1 MCRESALPTS
11 SPRSP
16 LGAVR
21 WDDRDVTV
29 VLHAEP
35 ALEVAGVFF
44 AALSGGLSA
53 VRKHLDVF
61 GVLVLA
67 GTTGLGGG
75 MLRDVLIGATP
86 PVGITDPV
94 LVATALL
101 SGVAIWFFH
110 PGIARMRRGVV
121 VLDAGALGLFVIVGT
136 TKGLQYDAGMLASVI
151 VGTLTGIGGG
161 VLRDVLTGEVPLV
174 LQDRQLYA
182 VPALLGAAATVL
194 LWHEGWLTAWS
205 ATLVALGVIA
215 FRLLSLWRGWVLPDA
230 AQAAWP
236 GPWNGGRRSR

>member
-1 MCRESALPTS
+1 
-11 SPRSP
+11 
-16 LGAVR
+16 
-21 WDDRDVTV
+21 VTV

-35 ALEVAGVFF
+35 VLEVVGVFF

-94 LVATALL
+94 LVGTALL

-110 PGIARMRRGVV
+110 PGIARMRRGIV

-151 VGTLTGIGGG
+151 VGTLTGVGGG

-182 VPALLGAAATVL
+182 VPALTGAAATVL
-194 LWHEGWLTAWS
+194 LWHQGWLTAWS

-215 FRLLSLWRGWVLPDA
+215 FRLLSLWRGWVLPDG

-236 GPWNGGRRSR
+236 GPWNGGRRPR